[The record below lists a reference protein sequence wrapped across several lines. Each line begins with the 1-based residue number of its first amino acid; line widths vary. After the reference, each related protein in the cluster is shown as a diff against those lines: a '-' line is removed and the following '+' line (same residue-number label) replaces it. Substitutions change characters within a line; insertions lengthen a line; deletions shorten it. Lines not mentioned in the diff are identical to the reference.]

1 MKSARNG
8 DDLCLE
14 GHHGHNVVHVEHG
27 KEQDFLC
34 LAKDFSLRVKFFL
47 SILKVK
53 SARNGDDLCLEG
65 HHSHNAVH
73 VQHGEEQDFL
83 CLAKDFSQKES
94 LLKEKVFR
102 SENYITIFYKII
114 SFSSMQI
121 PEFYESLN
129 SFSGSPTLSRF
140 SKGVK
145 SAGPFEL
152 MTSSKCC
159 PHERT
164 IWPT

>member
-14 GHHGHNVVHVEHG
+14 GHHGHNVAHVE
-27 KEQDFLC
+27 
-34 LAKDFSLRVKFFL
+34 
-47 SILKVK
+47 
-53 SARNGDDLCLEG
+53 
-65 HHSHNAVH
+65 
-73 VQHGEEQDFL
+73 HGEEQDFL

-94 LLKEKVFR
+94 SLKEKVLR

-159 PHERT
+159 PRERT
-164 IWPT
+164 IWPTRCRSGFLTKNEWVSKINILERQPEMLDEAKRHQDVVSVHI